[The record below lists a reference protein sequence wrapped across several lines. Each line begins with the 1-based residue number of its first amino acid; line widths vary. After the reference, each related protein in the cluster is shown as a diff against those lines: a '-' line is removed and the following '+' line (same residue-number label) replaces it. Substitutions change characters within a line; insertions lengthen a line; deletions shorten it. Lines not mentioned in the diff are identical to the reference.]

1 MLLNTHNMHG
11 KTADVQG
18 IFSSYG
24 NLWRFSFKNF
34 YDYAKVR
41 AIPFFGKIFS
51 KNLQASF

>member
-41 AIPFFGKIFS
+41 AIPFFGNIFL
-51 KNLQASF
+51 KNLPTSF